1 LVATSDE
8 PTTPESAPIS
18 KFTGPDDTVMVFTE
32 SESTPSWRAR
42 RQESST
48 NPGDKGAAVV
58 DNHGVNQ
65 PPRRT
70 YSRLAAVWIM
80 WWSLWSVVFVIATI
94 SEASGDNPDD
104 DSILVGILLTILT
117 GSLAAARVVMNRAA
131 NRRPVEAAKPMRALA
146 AAAPRL
152 PGKKSAARE
161 PMQRL
166 AGAETALR
174 DLLRQ
179 LGDAPV
185 SREVVDAARRT
196 ATETADRLRA
206 LAAKVEAV
214 EAAVAYSPAGQRAGL
229 EDGTRS
235 LLAHLERGLDGYQ
248 ELVAA
253 AGHLVLADSTNP
265 VPDGL
270 VEATDHLAGLAA
282 ALRELSHGQ

>member
-1 LVATSDE
+1 
-8 PTTPESAPIS
+8 
-18 KFTGPDDTVMVFTE
+18 
-32 SESTPSWRAR
+32 
-42 RQESST
+42 
-48 NPGDKGAAVV
+48 
-58 DNHGVNQ
+58 
-65 PPRRT
+65 
-70 YSRLAAVWIM
+70 VWIT
-80 WWSLWSVVFVIATI
+80 WWSAWSIVFVIATI
-94 SEASGDNPDD
+94 AEASGAQSDGDGV
-104 DSILVGILLTILT
+104 LVGILLTILT
-117 GSLAAARVVMNRAA
+117 GLLAAARVVMNRVAG
-131 NRRPVEAAKPMRALA
+131 RRPVEAAKPVRAVA

-161 PMQRL
+161 PMRRL

-185 SREVVDAARRT
+185 PQEVVDAARRT
-196 ATETADRLRA
+196 AAETANRLRV

-214 EAAVAYSPAGQRAGL
+214 EAAVAHAPAGQRAGL
-229 EDGTRS
+229 EDGTRN

-253 AGHLVLADSTNP
+253 AGHLVLADSANP

-282 ALRELSHGQ
+282 ALRELSRGQ

>member
-1 LVATSDE
+1 
-8 PTTPESAPIS
+8 
-18 KFTGPDDTVMVFTE
+18 
-32 SESTPSWRAR
+32 
-42 RQESST
+42 
-48 NPGDKGAAVV
+48 
-58 DNHGVNQ
+58 VNN

-70 YSRLAAVWIM
+70 YSRLAAVWIL
-80 WWSLWSVVFVIATI
+80 WWSAWSVVFVIASI
-94 SEASGDNPDD
+94 SEASGDYPDG
-104 DSILVGILLTILT
+104 DSIFVGFLLTILT
-117 GSLAAARVVMNRAA
+117 GGLAAARVVMHRAA
-131 NRRPVEAAKPMRALA
+131 DRRPVEAARPARALPA
-146 AAAPRL
+146 SAAPRL
-152 PGKKSAARE
+152 PGKKSAARA

-185 SREVVDAARRT
+185 PREVVDAARRT
-196 ATETADRLRA
+196 ATETADRLRV

-235 LLAHLERGLDGYQ
+235 MLAHLERGLDGYQ

-253 AGHLVLADSTNP
+253 AGHLVLADSANP

-270 VEATDHLAGLAA
+270 VEATDHLAGFAA

>member
-1 LVATSDE
+1 
-8 PTTPESAPIS
+8 
-18 KFTGPDDTVMVFTE
+18 
-32 SESTPSWRAR
+32 
-42 RQESST
+42 
-48 NPGDKGAAVV
+48 
-58 DNHGVNQ
+58 
-65 PPRRT
+65 
-70 YSRLAAVWIM
+70 M
-80 WWSLWSVVFVIATI
+80 WWSAWSVVFVIATV
-94 SEASGDNPDD
+94 SEVAGDFPDGA
-104 DSILVGILLTILT
+104 SILVGILLTILT
-117 GSLAAARVVMNRAA
+117 ASLAAARVILNRAGD
-131 NRRPVEAAKPMRALA
+131 RRPVEAAKPVRALAA

-161 PMQRL
+161 PMRRL

-185 SREVVDAARRT
+185 PREVVDAARRT
-196 ATETADRLRA
+196 ATETADRLRV

-235 LLAHLERGLDGYQ
+235 MLAHLERGLDGYQ

-253 AGHLVLADSTNP
+253 AGHLVLADSANP

-282 ALRELSHGQ
+282 ALRELSNGQ